1 MGVDQRSG
9 RPPLTE
15 HERGDQVREVV
26 AAVRALAE
34 LGRVGQVG
42 SRADLPC
49 AGAARGVEQWVD
61 EELVRAELADAERA
75 ALAGDGCSARRVA
88 ELYQTLHEF
97 DRSIAWW
104 RTAAELGDEDAADYV
119 RYTLD

>member
-15 HERGDQVREVV
+15 HERGDRVREII
-26 AAVRALAE
+26 AAVQARPE

-49 AGAARGVEQWVD
+49 AGAARGVEQWVN
-61 EELVRAELADAERA
+61 EEHVRAELADAERA
-75 ALAGDGCSARRVA
+75 ALAGDCRSARRAA
-88 ELYQTLHEF
+88 ELYQAIHEF
-97 DRSIAWW
+97 DRSTAWW
-104 RTAAELGDEDAADYV
+104 RTAAELGDEDAIDYV
-119 RYTLD
+119 RYVLD